1 MIDDDVDEYVR
12 NTFRY
17 IPKAQSV
24 AKFDVANA
32 HDEKNSSEA
41 QTKTHLS
48 GAFRMIFWFIFTHFF
63 SVRLCVSYVCVCV
76 LICTDNLEIEII
88 ENKNGYIFL
97 QFKVTGYR

>member
-32 HDEKNSSEA
+32 HDEHSVKNSSEA

-48 GAFRMIFWFIFTHFF
+48 GEFRMIF
-63 SVRLCVSYVCVCV
+63 
-76 LICTDNLEIEII
+76 
-88 ENKNGYIFL
+88 
-97 QFKVTGYR
+97 